1 MFDRNG
7 TLLVYPT
14 EAELLALLQG
24 DQVNPNLSKCF
35 YTAML
40 VDAASHGWN
49 KVIEYMVKECGFEVN
64 AHDHKNYTPLGY
76 AAMMGHLHTVQL
88 LVKYG
93 ADIKHVRNNA
103 GLSFSGAGMFEGS
116 TALDLAVE
124 NGHVEVACYLLNAT
138 A

>member
-7 TLLVYPT
+7 TLLAYPT
-14 EAELLALLQG
+14 ETELLALLQG
-24 DQVNPNLSKCF
+24 DHVNPSLSECF

-49 KVIEYMVKECGFEVN
+49 KAIEYMVKECDFEVN
-64 AHDHKNYTPLGY
+64 AYDHKNYTPLGY
-76 AAMMGHLHTVQL
+76 AAMMGHLQTVQL
-88 LVKYG
+88 LVEYG

-103 GLSFSGAGMFEGS
+103 GPSFSGAGMFEGS

-124 NGHVEVACYLLNAT
+124 NGHEEVACYLLNAT

>member
-24 DQVNPNLSKCF
+24 DQVDPNLSECF

-49 KVIEYMVKECGFEVN
+49 KAIEYMVKESKECGFEVN
-64 AHDHKNYTPLGY
+64 AHDHKNYTPL
-76 AAMMGHLHTVQL
+76 
-88 LVKYG
+88 
-93 ADIKHVRNNA
+93 
-103 GLSFSGAGMFEGS
+103 
-116 TALDLAVE
+116 
-124 NGHVEVACYLLNAT
+124 
-138 A
+138 

>member
-1 MFDRNG
+1 MFDRNS

-14 EAELLALLQG
+14 EAELLTILQG
-24 DQVNPNLSKCF
+24 DQVDPSLSECF

-49 KVIEYMVKECGFEVN
+49 KAIEYIVEECGFEVN

-76 AAMMGHLHTVQL
+76 AAMMGHLQTVQL
-88 LVKYG
+88 LVEYG

-103 GLSFSGAGMFEGS
+103 GPSFSGAGMFEGS

-124 NGHVEVACYLLNAT
+124 NGHEEVACYLLNAT